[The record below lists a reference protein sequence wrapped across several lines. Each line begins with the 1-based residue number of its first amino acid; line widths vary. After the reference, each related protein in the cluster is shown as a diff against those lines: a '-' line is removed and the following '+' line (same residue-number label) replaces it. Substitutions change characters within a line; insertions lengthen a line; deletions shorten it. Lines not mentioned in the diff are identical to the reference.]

1 MRKYKT
7 GPSGALEAL
16 FADAKQLP
24 PRPDFQK
31 QFNNRRKQKMK
42 QLKIKTVMF
51 AVLFS
56 AAACLLSVS
65 VHADNYKPVDGRI
78 SWNMPDSGEGNGGDT
93 TDGGIRYPGNGH

>member
-1 MRKYKT
+1 
-7 GPSGALEAL
+7 
-16 FADAKQLP
+16 
-24 PRPDFQK
+24 
-31 QFNNRRKQKMK
+31 MK
-42 QLKIKTVMF
+42 QLKIKTVLF

>member
-1 MRKYKT
+1 
-7 GPSGALEAL
+7 
-16 FADAKQLP
+16 
-24 PRPDFQK
+24 
-31 QFNNRRKQKMK
+31 
-42 QLKIKTVMF
+42 MF

-93 TDGGIRYPGNGH
+93 IDGGIRYPGNGH